1 MIGVACAE
9 VAPNFAAKH
18 PDEIRLS
25 LCKRERIKVRVSF
38 STGLQKQNEPPL
50 TSVLSPP
57 TGRGGKAQPL
67 AKLRSKI
74 RVYSSGRR
82 RIRG

>member
-1 MIGVACAE
+1 MIGVACTE
-9 VAPNFAAKH
+9 VDPHFAVKH
-18 PDEIRLS
+18 PHEIRLF

-38 STGLQKQNEPPL
+38 STGLQKQKEPPL
-50 TSVLSPP
+50 TSVLFPP
-57 TGRGGKAQPL
+57 TGWGGKAQPL

-74 RVYSSGRR
+74 RVYSSGRC